1 MLSTCVI
8 KYFLLLFPRSF
19 DALPYVHKANFYLL
33 ENVKKDKLM
42 INLLQL
48 QLSKKVFLCP
58 RGNILFG
65 NN

>member
-1 MLSTCVI
+1 MKSTCVI
-8 KYFLLLFPRSF
+8 KYFLLLFPPL
-19 DALPYVHKANFYLL
+19 DALPFVHKANFYLL
-33 ENVKKDKLM
+33 ENVNKDKLM